1 MRYARSFG
9 QVSEAERRQAWRFWA
24 DFAGVPEPA
33 AEDAENWIPEPSFP
47 KRASSLTGEA
57 FIKSIAGYKMR
68 ADWQKREDAMVE
80 QLLAGNIPSWLQQWI
95 TVRVS
100 LNDASPDVK
109 VRVLPD
115 YLCVGTDDNY
125 RHLPLDQQSAQRV
138 ADAFT
143 AILPTAKIC
152 HAIWRRTPWE
162 RAIGAITL
170 PTIRKRAGRNFAQD
184 STEAFDAHSLAIQ
197 DEMKRK
203 GITPG
208 QLVAGHKKDV
218 VLAAKGKS
226 MPEKISFHGFYIG
239 KYPAEPCYDAGNSP
253 GPSCNR
259 EMPTTTHPEG
269 LGHFSDY
276 SQGVR
281 LVHPQMTIDGA
292 MHLVSDVLKDQK
304 LSTLIAEAMI
314 DPPRVPPYP
323 KKK

>member
-1 MRYARSFG
+1 MRYAPSFG
-9 QVSEAERRQAWRFWA
+9 RVSNAERREARRFWA
-24 DFAGVPEPA
+24 DFAGVPQPA
-33 AEDAENWIPEPSFP
+33 TEDAENWIPEPSFP
-47 KRASSLTGEA
+47 KRASSVTGEA
-57 FIKSIAGYKMR
+57 FMKSIAGDKR
-68 ADWQKREDAMVE
+68 PADWQKREDAMVE
-80 QLLAGNIPSWLQQWI
+80 QLLAGNIPRWLQQWV

-100 LNDASPDVK
+100 LNDATPDVK

-115 YLCVGTDDNY
+115 YLCVGTDDNF

-152 HAIWRRTPWE
+152 HAVWRRTPWE
-162 RAIGAITL
+162 RAIAAITL
-170 PTIRKRAGRNFAQD
+170 PTIQKKAGRNFDQN
-184 STEAFDAHSLAIQ
+184 STAAYDAHSLAIQ

-218 VLAAKGKS
+218 VLASHANR
-226 MPEKISFHGFYIG
+226 ERIAFHGFYFG
-239 KYPAEPCYDAGNSP
+239 KYPVQPCGNSP

-259 EMPTTTHPEG
+259 EMPTQAHPEG

-281 LVHPQMTIDGA
+281 LVHPQMTIDGT
-292 MHLVSDVLKDQK
+292 MHLVSDVLKDTK
-304 LSTLIAEAMI
+304 LSKLIAEGPI
-314 DPPRVPPYP
+314 DPPRVPPP
-323 KKK
+323 PTKK

>member
-1 MRYARSFG
+1 M
-9 QVSEAERRQAWRFWA
+9 
-24 DFAGVPEPA
+24 
-33 AEDAENWIPEPSFP
+33 
-47 KRASSLTGEA
+47 
-57 FIKSIAGYKMR
+57 KSIASDKR
-68 ADWQKREDAMVE
+68 PADWQKREDAMVE
-80 QLLAGNIPSWLQQWI
+80 QLLAGNIPSWLQQWV

-100 LNDASPDVK
+100 LNDASPDVT

-152 HAIWRRTPWE
+152 HAVWRRTPWE
-162 RAIGAITL
+162 RAIDAITL
-170 PTIRKRAGRNFAQD
+170 PTIRKKAGRNFDQN
-184 STEAFDAHSLAIQ
+184 STAAYDAHSLAIQ

-218 VLAAKGKS
+218 VLAAVAKQ
-226 MPEKISFHGFYIG
+226 MPDMITFHGFYFG
-239 KYPAEPCYDAGNSP
+239 KYPAEPCYEAGNTP

-259 EMPTTTHPEG
+259 EMPTPAHPEG
-269 LGHFSDY
+269 RGHFSDY

-281 LVHPQMTIDGA
+281 LVHPQMKIDGT
-292 MHLVSDVLKDQK
+292 MHLVSDVLKDTK
-304 LSTLIAEAMI
+304 LSKLIAEGPINPA
-314 DPPRVPPYP
+314 RVPAP
-323 KKK
+323 KK

>member
-1 MRYARSFG
+1 MPYAALVRPAS
-9 QVSEAERRQAWRFWA
+9 AADRRRADRFWA
-24 DFAGVPEPA
+24 DLFTGSSHA
-33 AEDAENWIPEPSFP
+33 ADEAENWIPEPSFP
-47 KRASSLTGEA
+47 RRTSNVTGEA
-57 FIKSIAGYKMR
+57 FMKSIAGDKR
-68 ADWQKREDAMVE
+68 PSDWQQREDAMVE
-80 QLLAGNIPSWLQQWI
+80 QLLAGNIPSWLQRWI

-100 LNDASPDVK
+100 RNDASPDVK

-162 RAIGAITL
+162 RTIDAITL
-170 PTIRKRAGRNFAQD
+170 PTIRKMANKNFAQN
-184 STEAFDAHSLAIQ
+184 STAAYDAHSLAVQ
-197 DEMKRK
+197 EEVKRK
-203 GITPG
+203 GISPG

-218 VLAAKGKS
+218 VLAAVAKS
-226 MPEKISFHGFYIG
+226 MPDHITFHGFYIG
-239 KYPAEPCYDAGNSP
+239 KYPAEPCYETGGP

-259 EMPTTTHPEG
+259 EMPTPAHPEG
-269 LGHFSDY
+269 KGHFSDY

-292 MHLVSDVLKDQK
+292 THLVSNVLKDRTLCK
-304 LSTLIAEAMI
+304 LIAEGPI
-314 DPPRVPPYP
+314 DPPRVPAP
-323 KKK
+323 KK